1 METILT
7 IIAVWFVASVP
18 AALLIGRILAASNHM
33 QDELVSEILIAQEAQ
48 QPVAGRSSLSIARG
62 AAIPQS
68 VR

>member
-48 QPVAGRSSLSIARG
+48 QPVAFASR
-62 AAIPQS
+62 
-68 VR
+68 